1 MKMGSIN
8 GMNPELRSHIDT
20 SRWCKATVEA
30 CKALLPP
37 DDSALDTLVGEIV
50 ADGDKMGFHFVV
62 ISALS
67 AGRVVQARH
76 LERGAVFFTNEC
88 FLGNCAWNMQGE
100 VAEHLVRASATT
112 AMVHN
117 HRAMALLIAAAWSR
131 EKKPGAA
138 LPQDLVPQARLLAR
152 TKNLNSDQ
160 WAHILAMTAVIS
172 DDQLTDL
179 VVELCQIRCSREEAL
194 MRGGQLSETLLN
206 VYRKLPCEHVPEEP
220 TRHIHSGGPVR
231 RAVAR
236 IGRNDP
242 CPCGSGKKYKKC
254 CHDKDQERLHF
265 STSVAGK
272 THAEL
277 RNEMEAH
284 VTSKDLEKLQP
295 YELAHMDPCK
305 LPRALLPKY
314 LLLLGAVYEF
324 EALAAAFERLELG
337 DDLERSWDAG
347 TFYAGMKGRA
357 DIVRRLVR
365 ARYGDEE
372 PGPEELSM
380 RVRLAIVQD
389 DPAQFL
395 STLEEVAKEAV
406 TSTDHTLLVDTGY
419 AALYSPYKALGILI
433 ARGLLP
439 LVRKRDTVGL
449 FDEILRTRDVLNI
462 SADDPYGDIIEKRF
476 TEEVVDTGKDAEELR
491 KARAALEKKARE
503 VRELKEDREE
513 AQRRLR
519 LLEKN
524 QAREEKAM
532 QTRQQTPPQ
541 ESEELCALRLK
552 VQAMKADL
560 SARNDE
566 RAELRRKLGETYSEL
581 HALRKQAAP
590 PPAALD
596 AEDSLLGEQ
605 VSQTQPLRL
614 LEFPKKFHDTLSS
627 LPRQVSRGALELL
640 GRLAGGESDAFVG
653 VVRLKALP
661 DTLRARIGIDHR
673 LLFRLLP
680 DCVQVVDLINRRDLE
695 KRIKSLGG

>member
-1 MKMGSIN
+1 
-8 GMNPELRSHIDT
+8 
-20 SRWCKATVEA
+20 
-30 CKALLPP
+30 
-37 DDSALDTLVGEIV
+37 
-50 ADGDKMGFHFVV
+50 
-62 ISALS
+62 
-67 AGRVVQARH
+67 
-76 LERGAVFFTNEC
+76 
-88 FLGNCAWNMQGE
+88 
-100 VAEHLVRASATT
+100 
-112 AMVHN
+112 
-117 HRAMALLIAAAWSR
+117 
-131 EKKPGAA
+131 
-138 LPQDLVPQARLLAR
+138 
-152 TKNLNSDQ
+152 
-160 WAHILAMTAVIS
+160 MTAVIS

-194 MRGGQLSETLLN
+194 MRGGQLAESLLK
-206 VYRKLPCEHVPEEP
+206 VYRQLPCEHVPEEP
-220 TRHIHSGGPVR
+220 TRHISTGGPRR

-242 CPCGSGKKYKKC
+242 CPCCSGKKYKKC

-284 VTSKDLEKLQP
+284 VTSKDLEKMLP

-305 LPRALLPKY
+305 LPRALLPKH
-314 LLLLGAVYEF
+314 LFLLGAMYEF

-337 DDLERSWDAG
+337 DDLESSWDSG

-357 DIVRRLVR
+357 DIVRRLVH

-372 PGPEELSM
+372 PEPDELSM
-380 RVRLAIVQD
+380 RVRLALVQD
-389 DPAQFL
+389 DPVKFL
-395 STLEEVAKEAV
+395 STLEAVAKEAV
-406 TSTDHTLLVDTGY
+406 TSTNHSLLVDTGY
-419 AALYSPYKALGILI
+419 AALFSPYKALGILI

-439 LVRKRDTVGL
+439 LVRKRDIVGL

-503 VRELKEDREE
+503 VRELNEAREE

-524 QAREEKAM
+524 HAREEKAT
-532 QTRQQTPPQ
+532 QARQQSPE
-541 ESEELCALRLK
+541 ESAELSALRLK

-566 RAELRRKLGETYSEL
+566 RAELRRRLGETYSEL
-581 HALRKQAAP
+581 HTLRRQATPP
-590 PPAALD
+590 PPASD
-596 AEDSLLGEQ
+596 AEDSLLGED

-627 LPRQVSRGALELL
+627 LPKQVSRGALELL
-640 GRLAGGESDAFVG
+640 GRLAGGESNAFVG